1 MRTNIKKVTKIV
13 DELTSYI
20 LLKRGSNISINIMEN
35 EGKYV
40 IKFFAENIMLSKSDV
55 SDIKEALGTPR
66 QKDMEEYYWQLGGLN
81 QPEGELELIGMM
93 TDDFS
98 ISYENNKLSLELIR
112 G

>member
-20 LLKRGSNISINIMEN
+20 LLKKGTNISINILETQ
-35 EGKYV
+35 GKYV
-40 IKFFAENIMLSKSDV
+40 IKFYTENIILSKSDI

-98 ISYENNKLSLELIR
+98 IAYENNKLSLELIR